1 MSTIVTDTITGKSTA
16 TTITIGSTPVVSA
29 SANSMTIRGE
39 GSNQT
44 SIQQGLAKSW
54 MNLNGQGTIA
64 TRDSFNIGSLTDN
77 GTGDYTIT
85 LSTSMNDG
93 NYKVHINGCDT
104 VTGAV
109 TIMNRKSTLYADTAP
124 TSSQYRIATGY
135 NYYTASA
142 FRDNT
147 HIFTDIHGDLA

>member
-54 MNLNGQGTIA
+54 LQFNQTTPAI
-64 TRDSFNIGSLTDN
+64 TDSFNIGSVTD
-77 GTGDYTIT
+77 
-85 LSTSMNDG
+85 
-93 NYKVHINGCDT
+93 
-104 VTGAV
+104 TGAGDF
-109 TIMNRKSTLYADTAP
+109 TPNYSNAMSGLTYAVPSAGGMLNTDASGRISETNP
-124 TSSQYRIATGY
+124 TNTSSYQVTTTNSAGTKADHTG
-135 NYYTASA
+135 NSCST
-142 FRDNT
+142 F
-147 HIFTDIHGDLA
+147 GDLA